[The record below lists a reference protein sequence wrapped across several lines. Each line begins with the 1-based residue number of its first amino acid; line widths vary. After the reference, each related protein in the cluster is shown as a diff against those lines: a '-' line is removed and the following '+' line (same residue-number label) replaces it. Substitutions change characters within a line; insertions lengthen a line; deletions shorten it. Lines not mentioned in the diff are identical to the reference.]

1 MKASSIFFTLLTTH
15 ITLSSCCFISDCPGH
30 GNKRKL
36 YSFRP
41 GISPQVLPESS
52 NVGPIDDRVDVP
64 DKKDLRFLY
73 DMPYRNSKP
82 RAVDDQ
88 FLLNVPGK
96 RGQMFTKKGLRF
108 LYDMLYNDNR
118 PRITPR
124 QSKNLNT
131 SWTQGDNKYIRLVKQ
146 LAKKFLARIWKIW
159 MIVNS
164 MSRRKRY

>member
-15 ITLSSCCFISDCPGH
+15 IALSSCCFISDCPGR
-30 GNKRKL
+30 GNKRML
-36 YSFRP
+36 HSFRP
-41 GISPQVLPESS
+41 RIPPQVLLENS
-52 NVGPIDDRVDVP
+52 NIGPIDDHVDVP

-73 DMPYRNSKP
+73 DMPYRNFKP

-118 PRITPR
+118 PRTTPR
-124 QSKNLNT
+124 QSKYLN
-131 SWTQGDNKYIRLVKQ
+131 
-146 LAKKFLARIWKIW
+146 KFG
-159 MIVNS
+159 
-164 MSRRKRY
+164 